1 MKPRMSDVAR
11 EAGVAVVTVSRVLN
25 TPEAVKPATRQR
37 VQEVVHRLGYVQD
50 LTAGSLASSRSRI
63 VGAVVPTL
71 TNAWFAD
78 TMEGLASELAPAG
91 YQLMLAQSQYHEQS
105 EQGLVQA
112 FLGRRVDALV
122 LTGDTHDAGLRDQLT
137 TISIPVL
144 ETWSLPDK
152 PLDMA
157 VGFSNEA
164 AGRLVGEYLCN
175 RARRRVAF
183 IGADERRSLLRLEG
197 LREGLAQDNVAVELV
212 QPPSTMEAGRAA
224 LAGLLS
230 REPDTDAVF
239 CSNDI
244 LAVGALLHC
253 REQGIEV
260 PARLAVVGF
269 SDLPIAQ
276 ATWPALTTVRVD
288 AREIGRVAGRML
300 LQRLMG
306 LEASPPVVDLGF
318 SLVKRSSS

>member
-11 EAGVAVVTVSRVLN
+11 EAGVALVTVSRVLN
-25 TPEAVKPATRQR
+25 TPEAVTPATRLR
-37 VQEVVHRLGYVQD
+37 VQEVVRRLGYVQD

-78 TMEGLASELAPAG
+78 TMEGLASELAPAS

-122 LTGDTHDAGLRDQLT
+122 LTGDTHEAGLRDQLAA
-137 TISIPVL
+137 IGIPVL
-144 ETWSLPDK
+144 ETWSLPDE

-164 AGRLVGEYLCN
+164 AGRLVGEHLRS
-175 RARRRVAF
+175 RARRRIGF
-183 IGADERRSLLRLEG
+183 IGADERRSLLRLQG
-197 LREGLAQDNVAVELV
+197 LREGLAQDPVATELV

-224 LAGLLS
+224 LARLLA

-260 PARLAVVGF
+260 PTRLAVVGF

-288 AREIGRVAGRML
+288 AREIGRVAGRLL

-306 LEASPPVVDLGF
+306 QETSAPVVDLGF
-318 SLVKRSSS
+318 SLIQRGSS

>member
-11 EAGVAVVTVSRVLN
+11 EAGVALVTVSRVLN
-25 TPEAVKPATRQR
+25 TPEAVTPATRQR
-37 VQEVVHRLGYVQD
+37 VQEAVRRLGYVQD

-122 LTGDTHDAGLRDQLT
+122 LTGDTHEPSLREQLAV
-137 TISIPVL
+137 IGIPVL
-144 ETWSLPDK
+144 ETWSLPEQ

-164 AGRLVGEYLCN
+164 AGRLVGEYLRS
-175 RARRRVAF
+175 RAHRRIGF
-183 IGADERRSLLRLEG
+183 IGADEQRSLLRLQG
-197 LREGLAQDNVAVELV
+197 LRQGFAQDEVTTELV
-212 QPPSTMEAGRAA
+212 QPPSNMEAGRAA
-224 LAGLLS
+224 LAALLA
-230 REPDTDAVF
+230 REPDIDAVF

-253 REQGIEV
+253 REQGITV
-260 PARLAVVGF
+260 PTRLAVVGF
-269 SDLPIAQ
+269 SDLPMAQ

-288 AREIGRVAGRML
+288 AQEIGRVAGRML

-306 LEASPPVVDLGF
+306 NEASAPVVDLGF
-318 SLVKRSSS
+318 SLIQRSSS